1 MKHGGSAP
9 WPFLT
14 AFNLMPAKYA
24 LIPAAGRAS
33 RFSPEGENKVFAL
46 LGGKPLLYW
55 TATAFADHPQIDGIV
70 VVAGPSEVSRCR
82 EALAGMGKVLAVI
95 AGGQT
100 RQESV
105 AIGLFTLGG
114 DPDDLILVHDAARPL
129 VSAAVI
135 DRCVEG
141 AQKFGNAVAALP
153 VTDTL
158 KAVND
163 EQIVQRTVDREGLWA
178 MQTPQAF
185 PLATLFEAHS
195 AARTLG
201 WLGTDEAALVEQFS
215 DDPVHLVV
223 GDPANFKITRPEDL
237 ILAEALWQF
246 RYPAPMTQSRI
257 GFGYDIH
264 PLTEGRKL
272 FLGGIE
278 IPSPRGLDGHS
289 DADVLL
295 HALCDALLGAAGLP
309 DIGHLFPNTDP
320 AYKGASSLSLLAD
333 VVRRVQEA
341 GYAVGNADMTLIAE
355 APKIAPYIAEMRSI
369 IAGTLRVDP
378 SQVGIKAT
386 TNEGLGALGR
396 GEGIAAHAVALLIS
410 AT

>member
-1 MKHGGSAP
+1 MS
-9 WPFLT
+9 
-14 AFNLMPAKYA
+14 AKYA
-24 LIPAAGRAS
+24 LIPAAGRAA
-33 RFSPEGENKVFAL
+33 RFSSGGDNKIFAL
-46 LGGKPLLYW
+46 LGGRAILTR
-55 TATAFADHPQIDGIV
+55 TAEAFAAHPQIDGIV

-82 EALAGMGKVLAVI
+82 EALVGVDKVLAVV

-129 VSAAVI
+129 VTAAII
-135 DRCVEG
+135 DRCLEG
-141 AQKFGNAVAALP
+141 ARQFGNAVAALP

-158 KAVND
+158 KAAD
-163 EQIVQRTVDREGLWA
+163 DALIVQRTVDREGLWA

-185 PLATLFEAHS
+185 HLSTLFEAHG

-201 WLGTDEAALVEQFS
+201 WLGTDEAALVEQFTEE
-215 DDPVHLVV
+215 PVHLVL
-223 GDPANFKITRPEDL
+223 GGPANIKITRPEDL
-237 ILAEALWQF
+237 PLAEALWQS
-246 RYPAPMTQSRI
+246 RDASPMIQPRI

-264 PLTEGRKL
+264 PLVEGRKL
-272 FLGGIE
+272 FLGGVE

-320 AYKGASSLSLLAD
+320 AYKGASSLTLLAE
-333 VVRRVQEA
+333 VVRRVHEV

-355 APKIAPYIAEMRSI
+355 APKIAPHVAEMRAV
-369 IAGTLRVDP
+369 IANTLRVEP

-386 TNEGLGALGR
+386 TNEGLGSLGR

-410 AT
+410 PA

>member
-1 MKHGGSAP
+1 MVA
-9 WPFLT
+9 
-14 AFNLMPAKYA
+14 NYV
-24 LIPAAGRAS
+24 LIPAAGRAA
-33 RFSPEGENKVFAL
+33 RFGSTGENKVFAF

-55 TATAFADHPQIDGIV
+55 TASAFADHPQIDGIV
-70 VVAGPSEVSRCR
+70 VAAGPSEVSRCR
-82 EALAGMGKVLAVI
+82 EALAGVNKVLAVV

-114 DPDDLILVHDAARPL
+114 DPDDFILVHDAARPL

-135 DRCVEG
+135 DRCLDG
-141 AQKFGNAVAALP
+141 ARRFGNAVAALP

-158 KAVND
+158 KAVDN
-163 EQIVQRTVDREGLWA
+163 EQVVQRTVDREGLWA
-178 MQTPQAF
+178 MQTPQVF
-185 PLATLFEAHS
+185 RLGTLFEAHS
-195 AARTLG
+195 AARATG
-201 WLGTDEAALVEQFS
+201 WLGTDEAALVEQFT
-215 DDPVHLVV
+215 DEPVHLVL
-223 GDPANFKITRPEDL
+223 GDPANLKITRPEDL
-237 ILAEALWQF
+237 TLAEALWQS
-246 RYPAPMTQSRI
+246 RHPAPMTQPRI

-264 PLTEGRKL
+264 PLAVGRKL
-272 FLGGIE
+272 FLGGVE

-320 AYKGASSLSLLAD
+320 AYKGASSLSLLAE

-355 APKIAPYIAEMRSI
+355 APKIAPYIAGMQAV
-369 IAGTLRVDP
+369 IAECLLVDP
-378 SQVGIKAT
+378 AQVGIKAT
-386 TNEGLGALGR
+386 TNEGLGSLGR
-396 GEGIAAHAVALLIS
+396 GEGIAAHAVALLVPS
-410 AT
+410 A

>member
-1 MKHGGSAP
+1 MS
-9 WPFLT
+9 
-14 AFNLMPAKYA
+14 AKYA
-24 LIPAAGRAS
+24 LIPAAGRAV
-33 RFSPEGENKVFAL
+33 RFGGAVGNKIFAV
-46 LGGKPLLYW
+46 LGGRPVLYW
-55 TATAFADHPQIDGIV
+55 TAQAFAAHPQIDGIV

-82 EALAGMGKVLAVI
+82 EALAGVGKVLAVV

-135 DRCVEG
+135 DRCLDG
-141 AQKFGNAVAALP
+141 AQQFGNAVAALP

-158 KAVND
+158 KAAD
-163 EQIVQRTVDREGLWA
+163 DALIVQRTVDREGLWA
-178 MQTPQAF
+178 MQTPQVF
-185 PLATLFEAHS
+185 PLATLFEAYS
-195 AARTLG
+195 AARTMG
-201 WLGTDEAALVEQFS
+201 WTGTDEAALVEQFS
-215 DDPVHLVV
+215 DEPVHLVR
-223 GDPANFKITRPEDL
+223 GDPANLKITHSEDL
-237 ILAEALWQF
+237 ALAEALWQS
-246 RYPAPMTQSRI
+246 RHPVPMTQPRI

-264 PLTEGRKL
+264 PLVEGRKL

-278 IPSPRGLDGHS
+278 VPSPRGLDGHS

-320 AYKGASSLSLLAD
+320 AYKGASSLLLLAE

-355 APKIAPYIAEMRSI
+355 APKIAPYIAEMRAA
-369 IAGTLRVDP
+369 IADALRIQP

-386 TNEGLGALGR
+386 TNEGLGSLGR
-396 GEGIAAHAVALLIS
+396 GEGIAAHAVALLVP
-410 AT
+410 TD

>member
-1 MKHGGSAP
+1 MSVYV
-9 WPFLT
+9 LV
-14 AFNLMPAKYA
+14 
-24 LIPAAGRAS
+24 PAAGRAT
-33 RFSPEGENKVFAL
+33 RFSVPGSTLDNKVFAL
-46 LGGKPLLYW
+46 LDGKPLLHR
-55 TATAFADHPQIDGIV
+55 TVQVFASHPVVDGIV

-82 EALAGMGKVLAVI
+82 NALTGLDKVLAIV

-129 VSAAVI
+129 VTSAVI
-135 DRCVEG
+135 DRCIEG
-141 AQKFGNAVAALP
+141 TLRHDNAVAALP

-158 KAVND
+158 KAAGED
-163 EQIVQRTVDREGLWA
+163 LTVQRTIDREGLWA

-185 PLATLFEAHS
+185 RLSTLFEAHS

-201 WLGTDEAALVEQFS
+201 WTGTDEAALVEQFS
-215 DDPVHLVV
+215 DEPVHLVL
-223 GDPANFKITRPEDL
+223 GDPSNLKVTRPEDL
-237 ILAEALWQF
+237 PLAEAIWQS
-246 RYPAPMTQSRI
+246 RRPSLPMTPRI

-272 FLGGIE
+272 FLGGVE
-278 IPSPRGLDGHS
+278 IPSPLGLDGHS

-309 DIGHLFPNTDP
+309 DIGHLFPNTDA
-320 AYKGASSLSLLAD
+320 AYKGISSLELLRE
-333 VVRRVQEA
+333 VVRRLHEA
-341 GYAVGNADMTLIAE
+341 NFAVGNADMTLIAE
-355 APKIAPYIAEMRSI
+355 APKVAPYIDQMRAV
-369 IAGTLRVDP
+369 IADALRVEP

-386 TNEGLGALGR
+386 TNEKLGSLGR
-396 GEGIAAHAVALLIS
+396 GEGIAAHAVALVVS
-410 AT
+410 TA

>member
-1 MKHGGSAP
+1 
-9 WPFLT
+9 
-14 AFNLMPAKYA
+14 MPAKYA
-24 LIPAAGRAS
+24 LIPAAGRAT
-33 RFSPEGENKVFAL
+33 RFTGGGGNKVFTL
-46 LGGKPLLYW
+46 LGGQPLLYW
-55 TATAFADHPQIDGIV
+55 TASAFAAHPQIDGIV

-82 EALAGMGKVLAVI
+82 EALAGVDKLLAIV

-129 VSAAVI
+129 VTAAVL
-135 DRCVEG
+135 DRCLEG
-141 AQKFGNAVAALP
+141 AEKNGNAVAALP
-153 VTDTL
+153 VSDTL
-158 KAVND
+158 KAVD
-163 EQIVQRTVDREGLWA
+163 TELVVQRTVDRHGLWA

-185 PLATLFEAHS
+185 RLATLFEAHS
-195 AARTLG
+195 AARSTG
-201 WLGTDEAALVEQFS
+201 WLGTDEAALVEQFT
-215 DDPVHLVV
+215 DEPVHLVP

-237 ILAEALWQF
+237 PLAEALWQS
-246 RYPAPMTQSRI
+246 RQLPTMSQPRI

-264 PLTEGRKL
+264 PLVEGRPL

-320 AYKGASSLSLLAD
+320 AYKGASSLLLLAE
-333 VVRRVQEA
+333 VVRRVHDEH
-341 GYAVGNADMTLIAE
+341 YIVGNADMTLIAE
-355 APKIAPYIAEMRSI
+355 APKISPSVAEMRVV
-369 IAGTLRVDP
+369 IANTLGVLP

-386 TNEGLGALGR
+386 TNEGLGSLGR
-396 GEGIAAHAVALLIS
+396 GEGIAAHAVVLLS
-410 AT
+410 AS

>member
-1 MKHGGSAP
+1 M
-9 WPFLT
+9 
-14 AFNLMPAKYA
+14 
-24 LIPAAGRAS
+24 IPAAGRAS
-33 RFSPEGENKVFAL
+33 RFNSNSESVGENKVFAL
-46 LGGKPLLYW
+46 LGGRPLLYW
-55 TATAFADHPQIDGIV
+55 TAQAFAAHPQIDGIV

-82 EALAGMGKVLAVI
+82 EALAGVDKVLAVI

-105 AIGLFTLGG
+105 AIGLFALGG
-114 DPDDLILVHDAARPL
+114 DLDDLILVHDAARPL

-135 DRCVEG
+135 DRCLEG
-141 AQKFGNAVAALP
+141 AKHWGNAVAALP
-153 VTDTL
+153 VADTL
-158 KAVND
+158 KAVD
-163 EQIVQRTVDREGLWA
+163 SDLVVQRTIDREGLWA

-185 PLATLFEAHS
+185 RLATLFEAHS
-195 AARTLG
+195 QARSLG
-201 WLGTDEAALVEQFS
+201 WTGTDEAALVEQFS
-215 DDPVHLVV
+215 EDPVHLVL
-223 GDPANFKITRPEDL
+223 GDPANLKVTRPEDL
-237 ILAEALWQF
+237 PLAEAIL
-246 RYPAPMTQSRI
+246 QSRQPLPFTSPRI

-264 PLTEGRKL
+264 PLVAGRKL

-278 IPSPRGLDGHS
+278 IPSERGLDGHS

-320 AYKGASSLSLLAD
+320 AYKDISSLALLAE
-333 VVRRVQEA
+333 VVRRVGEA

-355 APKIAPYIAEMRSI
+355 APKIAPYVAEMRAA
-369 IAGTLRVDP
+369 IAKCLLAAP

-386 TNEGLGALGR
+386 TNEGLGSLGR
-396 GEGIAAHAVALLIS
+396 GEGIAAHAVVLLVR

>member
-1 MKHGGSAP
+1 MAA
-9 WPFLT
+9 T
-14 AFNLMPAKYA
+14 YV

-33 RFSPEGENKVFAL
+33 RFGGTGENKVFAR

-55 TATAFADHPQIDGIV
+55 TAQAFAGHPQIDGLV
-70 VVAGPSEVSRCR
+70 VVAGPSEISRCR
-82 EALAGMGKVLAVI
+82 EALASVDKVLAVV

-105 AIGLFTLGG
+105 AICLFTLGG

-135 DRCVEG
+135 DRCLGG
-141 AQKFGNAVAALP
+141 AQQFGNAVAALP

-158 KAVND
+158 KAADDALV
-163 EQIVQRTVDREGLWA
+163 VQRTVDREGLWA

-185 PLATLFEAHS
+185 RLATLFEAHS
-195 AARTLG
+195 AARIMG
-201 WLGTDEAALVEQFS
+201 WTGTDEAALVEKFTS
-215 DDPVHLVV
+215 EPVHLVL
-223 GDPANFKITRPEDL
+223 GDPANLKITRPEDL
-237 ILAEALWQF
+237 PLAEALWQS
-246 RYPAPMTQSRI
+246 RHPAPMTQPRI

-264 PLTEGRKL
+264 PLIEGRKL

-320 AYKGASSLSLLAD
+320 AYNGAASLSLLAE
-333 VVRRVQEA
+333 VVCRVHEA

-355 APKIAPYIAEMRSI
+355 APKIAPYIAEMRSV
-369 IAGTLRVDP
+369 IASALRVDP

-386 TNEGLGALGR
+386 TNEGLGSLGR
-396 GEGIAAHAVALLIS
+396 GEGITAHAVALLVS
-410 AT
+410 AA